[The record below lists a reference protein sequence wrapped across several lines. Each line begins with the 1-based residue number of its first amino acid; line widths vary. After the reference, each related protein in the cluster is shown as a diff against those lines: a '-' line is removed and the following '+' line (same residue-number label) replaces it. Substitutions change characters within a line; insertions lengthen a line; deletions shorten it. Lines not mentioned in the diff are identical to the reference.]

1 MHIYICHNYLIG
13 MFEAGGRRGRGTKP
27 TAVFGLKNFS
37 FSCHTAL
44 PFLWLFYLHGEQQR
58 QPALKLAVCRAT
70 INSSSSNITTNR
82 SNIPSNNNNN
92 KIKFNESQ
100 MRNKQKGRASCCVV
114 LCGIWLPFFMA
125 IFNVIFSVEWGI
137 QGVLLL

>member
-1 MHIYICHNYLIG
+1 MHIYIRHNYLIG

-70 INSSSSNITTNR
+70 INSSSNITTNR
-82 SNIPSNNNNN
+82 SNIPSNNNN

-125 IFNVIFSVEWGI
+125 IFNVIFNVEWGI

>member
-1 MHIYICHNYLIG
+1 MHIYIRHNYLIG

-27 TAVFGLKNFS
+27 TAVLGLKNFS

-44 PFLWLFYLHGEQQR
+44 PFLWLFYLHGEQ
-58 QPALKLAVCRAT
+58 PALKLAVCRAT
-70 INSSSSNITTNR
+70 INSSSITTNR
-82 SNIPSNNNNN
+82 SNTPSNNNN

-137 QGVLLL
+137 QGALLL

>member
-13 MFEAGGRRGRGTKP
+13 MFEAGGIRGRGTKP
-27 TAVFGLKNFS
+27 TAVLGLKNFS

-44 PFLWLFYLHGEQQR
+44 PFLWLFYLHGEQQ
-58 QPALKLAVCRAT
+58 PALKLAVCRAT
-70 INSSSSNITTNR
+70 INSSSITTNR
-82 SNIPSNNNNN
+82 SNIPSNNNN

-137 QGVLLL
+137 QGALLL